1 MKSTQKPR
9 YGIRC
14 LGWFLFGLFIFY
26 FDYSMRVV
34 IIPSQEGY
42 TYFLGEFLEQSDLM
56 NGLNI
61 VTPLFIS
68 VFVVMFS
75 INTIRLIGQDL
86 REEWQKLN
94 H

>member
-1 MKSTQKPR
+1 MKAKQKPK

-14 LGWFLFGLFIFY
+14 LGWFLFGLFTYY

-42 TYFLGEFLEQSDLM
+42 TYFLGEFLDQSDLT

-61 VTPLFIS
+61 VTALFVSI
-68 VFVVMFS
+68 FVVMFS

-86 REEWQKLN
+86 REDWEKLSQ
-94 H
+94 